1 MKAIADD
8 AWPALTPLQRAYWI
22 GGREDFDLHVYPH
35 LYLEFDVATIDPL
48 RLERALAGLIHRH
61 PLLRATVSDDGGLQ
75 LAEAVT
81 ASVTVHNLTGA
92 SQELVEVSLD
102 RMRDQLR
109 RRQFHP
115 EHAPRMQ
122 LDVSL
127 ATTVCRV
134 HICLDLM
141 LFDGSAVRLL
151 LADLSRLYQ
160 HPDADGDTPAPP
172 PANAVTKSSTQ
183 HRERC
188 RQYWLRRLDKMPD
201 APALPL
207 RSHDGQPRRSL
218 LTRRRA
224 YLSPDKWRSL
234 ESQASDLGVSPATVL
249 LTAYSLVV
257 AGYSRIPHFYLTM
270 MKQGT
275 GTSERSPA
283 AQNLASTLLVEFD
296 YRQRRSFKDYLL
308 QVHARILR
316 DMTRSAICG
325 LEVLTER
332 NRLDQS
338 TARAASPVAFVAML
352 DPVDPQLSGL
362 FQLEGR
368 NMVFSA
374 LETPQVV
381 LDHQAIRGEDGGV
394 ALIWDVMETAFEDG
408 VLDAMFNAYIDLIH
422 RLADAPD
429 TWLTAGFDLR
439 PPAQRLNHRIYNDS
453 ARQLRTG
460 QLLQDYVGECPAHLV
475 NKTAVIDGDRTLSYG
490 ELRRL
495 SNRLAWTLKQEF
507 EVGPGALVA
516 VDLAK
521 GWRQAVAVQAILAVG
536 AAYVP
541 LGHHL
546 PNARKQAVLDQCAPA
561 VVIRDGHQPE
571 LSWRTLEMNQPE
583 HWSICEDNLPRVQ
596 TAADTAYIIFTS
608 GSTGTPKGVALDH
621 HGPVNTIE
629 DINRRFGITSQDV
642 VFGLSDL
649 NFDLSVYDLFGTF
662 AAGATLVIPPQ
673 GAGRDPAL
681 CEGLI
686 RQYGVTLWNSV
697 PALAQLFL
705 DHLERNRPDTPLPL
719 RRMMLSGDWLP
730 VQLPQRMARFGPVS
744 ITSLGG
750 ATEASIWSIYF
761 DIGTVEPHWPS
772 IPYGFPLAN
781 QTIHVLDA
789 SLQPRPDQVP
799 GELFIGGQGVAQGY
813 WQAPE
818 RTRQAFITHPD
829 NGERL
834 YRTGDWGV
842 RRPQGHIEFLG
853 RQDGQVKIRGYR
865 IELGDIE
872 SQLQRHPQVTGAVVR
887 VTGSNAENTALAA
900 YVVCESEPFD
910 SDQLLSWLRTQLP
923 EYMVPSYLLRL
934 DTLPLSANGKVDR
947 KALPDPSTRAV
958 RKPFT
963 PPQGDTEQGLAEIW
977 QSVLDQAKV
986 CRQDNFFALG
996 GTSFSV
1002 VRVLAAVEDR
1012 FGVTLPMQSL
1022 LRHPE
1027 LAALA
1032 AEIDRGRNS
1041 PSLQCGQVSARDS
1054 ELENGLKNARESAME
1069 SAPETALVPLTK
1081 PTRDKATMVWFHPSG
1096 GNVFCY
1102 QALTAALADDFGAM
1116 GVQATTQPAHA
1127 ALETMVSRY
1136 LAELAPAIATTPCIL
1151 AGWSFGGVLAY
1162 QAALERLANG
1172 ERVDGLILVD
1182 APAPTGQPMPD
1193 DNTLIHWFLGD
1204 LAQTPTLPAL
1214 QLGAHASPEA
1224 RLAQGLRQLQQ
1235 QGLIADTGN
1244 LSISRLYQLFAGNVA
1259 ALQNYAPESLA
1270 HADFPCLIVQAGTPL
1285 EGRVSGQSGA
1295 FWASRLPPHA
1305 RIVELQANH
1314 YSILQSPCLETLTQ
1328 LIRSWRPVT
1337 PPTLPSTQG
1346 API

>member
-1 MKAIADD
+1 MTAVADHP
-8 AWPALTPLQRAYWI
+8 WPELTPLQQAYWI
-22 GGREDFDLHVYPH
+22 GGRQDFDLHVYPH
-35 LYLEFDVATIDPL
+35 LYLEFDVATIDPD
-48 RLERALAGLIHRH
+48 RLEQAFANLINRH

-102 RMRDQLR
+102 RMRDRLR

-127 ATTVCRV
+127 AATFCRV

-151 LADLSRLYQ
+151 LADLSRYYQ
-160 HPDADGDTPAPP
+160 HPAAEDAADTPASAPGD
-172 PANAVTKSSTQ
+172 AAATVQ

-188 RQYWLRRLDKMPD
+188 RQYWLRRLGTMPD

-207 RSHDGQPRRSL
+207 RSHDGMPRRSL
-218 LTRRRA
+218 LNRRRA
-224 YLSPDKWRSL
+224 YLGPEKWQAL
-234 ESQASDLGVSPATVL
+234 ETQAGDLGVSPATVL

-257 AGYSRIPHFYLTM
+257 AAYSRVPHFYLTM
-270 MKQGT
+270 MKQGA
-275 GTSERSPA
+275 GSGERFPA

-296 YRQRRSFKDYLL
+296 YRQRRSFSEHLF

-325 LEVLTER
+325 LEVLSER

-352 DPVDPQLSGL
+352 DPVAPEAPGP

-381 LDHQAIRGEDGGV
+381 LDHQAIRDEDGGV

-408 VLDAMFNAYIDLIH
+408 VLDAMFNAYIDLVH
-422 RLADAPD
+422 SLAEAPD
-429 TWLTAGFDLR
+429 NWLASGFDLR

-453 ARQLRTG
+453 TRPLRTG
-460 QLLQDYVGECPAHLV
+460 QLLQDYLRECPAHLV
-475 NKTAVIDGDRTLSYG
+475 NKAAVIDGDRTISYG

-495 SNRLAWTLKQEF
+495 ANRLAWTLKREYK
-507 EVGPGALVA
+507 VGPGALVA

-521 GWRQAVAVQAILAVG
+521 GWRQVVAVQAILCAG

-546 PNARKQAVLDQCAPA
+546 PNARKQAVLTQCAPA
-561 VVIRDGHQPE
+561 IVIRDTE
-571 LSWRTLEMNQPE
+571 LPDANWRTLDMSQPAQ
-583 HWSICEDNLPRVQ
+583 WSISEDDLPRVQ
-596 TAADTAYIIFTS
+596 TPADTAYIIFTS
-608 GSTGTPKGVALDH
+608 GSTGTPKGVVLDH
-621 HGPVNTIE
+621 HGPANTIE
-629 DINRRFGITSQDV
+629 DINRRFDISSQDV
-642 VFGLSDL
+642 ILGLSDL

-662 AAGATLVIPPQ
+662 AAGATLLIPPQ

-681 CEGLI
+681 CEHLV
-686 RQYGVTLWNSV
+686 RQHGVTIWNSV

-705 DHLERNRPDTPLPL
+705 EHLERSRPDTPLPL

-730 VQLPQRMARFGPVS
+730 VQLPQRMARFGTAK

-761 DIGTVEPHWPS
+761 DVDTVEAHWPS

-789 SLQPRPDQVP
+789 GLQPRPDHVP

-813 WQAPE
+813 WQAAE
-818 RTRQAFITHPD
+818 RSRESFITHPD
-829 NGERL
+829 SGERL

-872 SQLQRHPQVTGAVVR
+872 SQLQRHPRVSAAVAR
-887 VTGSNAENTALAA
+887 VTGTNTENAALAA
-900 YVVCESEPFD
+900 YVVCDAGPFD
-910 SDQLLSWLRTQLP
+910 TEQLLAWLRTQLP

-934 DTLPLSANGKVDR
+934 DALPLSANGKVDR
-947 KALPDPSTRAV
+947 KALPEPST
-958 RKPFT
+958 T
-963 PPQGDTEQGLAEIW
+963 PARTSFSAPEGDTEQGLAKIW
-977 QSVLDQAKV
+977 QTVLDQPRV

-1002 VRVLAAVEDR
+1002 VRVLAAIEER
-1012 FGVTLPMQSL
+1012 FGATLPMQSL

-1027 LAALA
+1027 LAELA
-1032 AEIDRGRNS
+1032 AQIDQ
-1041 PSLQCGQVSARDS
+1041 SLSGSAAA
-1054 ELENGLKNARESAME
+1054 GCQTPPAES
-1069 SAPETALVPLTK
+1069 ALVPLTT
-1081 PTRDKATMVWFHPSG
+1081 PGRDKPAMVWFHPSG

-1102 QALTAALADDFGAM
+1102 QTLATALADEFDAI
-1116 GVQATTQPAHA
+1116 GVQAATQTEQA
-1127 ALETMVSRY
+1127 ALGTLVSGY
-1136 LAELAPAIATTPCIL
+1136 LAELSPAIASRPCIL

-1162 QAALERLANG
+1162 QAALTRLANG
-1172 ERVDGLILVD
+1172 QRVDGLILVD
-1182 APAPTGQPMPD
+1182 TPAPTGQPMPD
-1193 DNTLIHWFLGD
+1193 DTTLIRWFLGD
-1204 LAQTPTLPAL
+1204 LAKTPTLPEL
-1214 QLGAHASPEA
+1214 QLDAKASPEA
-1224 RLAQGLRQLQQ
+1224 RLSQGLRQLQQ
-1235 QGLIADTGN
+1235 RGWIAETGN
-1244 LSISRLYQLFAGNVA
+1244 LPFNRLYQVFTSHVA
-1259 ALQNYAPESLA
+1259 ALRNYEPGSLA
-1270 HADFPCLIVQAGTPL
+1270 DADIPCLIVQAGTAL
-1285 EGRVSGQSGA
+1285 AGRVPVQSGS
-1295 FWASRLPPHA
+1295 FWSSRLPPHA
-1305 RIVELQANH
+1305 RTVELQANH
-1314 YSILQSPCLETLTQ
+1314 YTILQSPCLETLSQ
-1328 LIRSWRPVT
+1328 LIRSW
-1337 PPTLPSTQG
+1337 PPITSHALPSTQG
-1346 API
+1346 ATI